1 MAAVHMG
8 NGGHRPCRGWQQ
20 SLEPALILG
29 QRCLGLLVGLP
40 ANAPP
45 LDARTAAL
53 HLHRLDDIAVHMR
66 HDLPAI
72 ALAAHRWKVRVH
84 PVLLQTAHGV
94 FHRTAVP
101 ELADADTTTGQQA
114 VGHQHLLMR
123 LKARRSL
130 GRYRCH
136 ADACQQH
143 GSQHRS
149 CRIELVH
156 AHGRV
161 SVLGGGR
168 RSSGTISTSTW
179 W

>member
-1 MAAVHMG
+1 MAAVHMR
-8 NGGHRPCRGWQQ
+8 NGGHRPCRGRQQ
-20 SLEPALILG
+20 PLEPALILG

-53 HLHRLDDIAVHMR
+53 HLHRLDDIAIHMR

-72 ALAAHRWKVRVH
+72 TLAAHRRQIRTF
-84 PVLLQTAHGV
+84 PVLLQTTHGI

-101 ELADADTTTGQQA
+101 ELADADSPTRQQA
-114 VGHQHLLMR
+114 VGHQHLFVR
-123 LKARRSL
+123 LKAWRRM
-130 GRYRCH
+130 GRHRRH
-136 ADACQQH
+136 AEACQQH
-143 GSQHRS
+143 DSQHRS

-161 SVLGGGR
+161 SVFGGGR